1 MEYKIGNKVEI
12 EEDGGKGGGFWTDA
26 RELSVQKREIWTD
39 KNNYR
44 SRNGKYGPIKII
56 TGPEMR
62 NMDR

>member
-12 EEDGGKGGGFWTDA
+12 EEGGGRRGGFWTDA

-44 SRNGKYGPIKII
+44 SENEIIRPIKINI
-56 TGPEMR
+56 DPKTGFAGR
-62 NMDR
+62 